1 MVAWVML
8 RMPSGKYKNITADM
22 IETVSINAMGEKTV
36 FFKENGELK
45 YGYEVEVKNGN

>member
-8 RMPSGKYKNITADM
+8 RMPSGKYQNITSDM
-22 IETVSINAMGEKTV
+22 IETVSINNMGQKV
-36 FFKENGELK
+36 VYFKENGELK